1 MAMDNNTINKI
12 IKGIDFELV
21 SKFEL
26 STIKNLSFV
35 PVSKQKNNATGQ
47 DVFFAV
53 VCKISDLTKIKDYVG
68 TILDNKIS
76 FIKLPQEDF
85 NYLFDLFLKK
95 YTELHGAIEEEND
108 DDLLQNDSDDDYFET
123 NEDDDDIEQE
133 FNEDKDEDKAE
144 ESLETT
150 STIEQSSVNT
160 NDDDE
165 EDLLHLED
173 DNLEDDLV
181 ISDEDDLVIDDNAKE
196 ELNSENDSKNNT
208 RETVT
213 QVSHDEDINEDIDVD
228 IDTESENK
236 DNDIKITFS
245 SDASTS
251 EADSETETDEQLE
264 AELDAEF
271 DAANNEENEEDYGE
285 DGKPTAD
292 VTLVKAPQT
301 KKLGEILIEENLIT
315 ERQLEIALSE
325 SKAQNIPLGHTMVKL
340 GFVSMRDLKEALGA
354 QKGMKYATAEQLK
367 SLPTETSILPEE
379 FIKSNKV
386 IPLSISDKSLVVGM
400 VDPSD
405 KKTISEIVYQTGLKP
420 TVVLV
425 TSIEFE
431 NFLSSY
437 YSKDKEA
444 TDKLLQKIN
453 EDKTLVTNKNELWDQ
468 VEQEIEDS
476 DGAVSQLANQI
487 ITMSCDRRASDIHI
501 EPMQSGYRVR
511 LRIDGSL
518 QEILKIPAKVDSAV
532 LSRFKVLSKMNIA
545 EHRRAQ
551 DGSFTIK
558 YKGRAQDFRVNTLPV
573 AGREKMVIRVLAPQ
587 MDSKQAK
594 ADKIEVVGASEE
606 DIKKMR
612 YLVSAP
618 NGIVLTAGP
627 TGSGKTTTL
636 YALLRYM
643 NSDDVNI
650 TTIEDPVEIK
660 LEGINQ
666 SAINSK
672 AGITFANSLRAILRQ
687 DPDTI
692 LIGEIRDYE
701 TLEVAISASLTG
713 HLVLSTIHTNSAAAT
728 ITRLIEM
735 GAKDY
740 LISSTVSGIIAQRL
754 VKRLCPNCKKE
765 YYPTIEEARKI
776 LTDPVEVQKLTKT
789 KLYKPAGCPGCKN
802 TGYLG
807 RLAVLE
813 IMVINNEIRKMIAQR
828 CHDVELEDYAVKQGM
843 KTLKMSCLR
852 HILEGNTSIDEQ
864 VRILGLAASE

>member
-1 MAMDNNTINKI
+1 LQDDFDEDLNSDSNSQ
-12 IKGIDFELV
+12 DFEDD
-21 SKFEL
+21 
-26 STIKNLSFV
+26 
-35 PVSKQKNNATGQ
+35 G
-47 DVFFAV
+47 
-53 VCKISDLTKIKDYVG
+53 
-68 TILDNKIS
+68 
-76 FIKLPQEDF
+76 ED
-85 NYLFDLFLKK
+85 
-95 YTELHGAIEEEND
+95 IEEED
-108 DDLLQNDSDDDYFET
+108 ISQEQDATPEEKIKEET
-123 NEDDDDIEQE
+123 TE
-133 FNEDKDEDKAE
+133 KDEDLFIKDD
-144 ESLETT
+144 ETDENLL
-150 STIEQSSVNT
+150 IE
-160 NDDDE
+160 DE
-165 EDLLHLED
+165 EDIIISDDSNENLIDENSNNNETVIESKIEVASDSSNNKEED
-173 DNLEDDLV
+173 DNDDSN
-181 ISDEDDLVIDDNAKE
+181 ITISFSDENQ
-196 ELNSENDSKNNT
+196 T
-208 RETVT
+208 
-213 QVSHDEDINEDIDVD
+213 DEDSDIDMD
-228 IDTESENK
+228 
-236 DNDIKITFS
+236 
-245 SDASTS
+245 SD
-251 EADSETETDEQLE
+251 TETDAELE

-271 DAANNEENEEDYGE
+271 EAGEEEEDYGE
-285 DGKPTAD
+285 DGKPNAD
-292 VTLVKAPQT
+292 ITLVKAPET
-301 KKLGEILIEENLIT
+301 KKLGEILLEENLIT
-315 ERQLEIALSE
+315 ERQLGIALSE
-325 SKAQNIPLGHTMVKL
+325 SKAQGVPLGSILIKL
-340 GFVSMRDLKEALGA
+340 GYVSMRDLKEALGA
-354 QKGMKYATAEQLK
+354 QMGLKYATAEQLK
-367 SLPTETSILPEE
+367 DLPKETTILPEE

-386 IPLSISDKSLVVGM
+386 IPLSVSEKSLVVGM
-400 VDPSD
+400 VNPND

-420 TVVLV
+420 TIVLV
-425 TSIEFE
+425 THIEFE
-431 NFLSSY
+431 NYLSSY

-444 TDKLLQKIN
+444 TDELLQKIN
-453 EDKTLVTNKNELWDQ
+453 EDKTLVDNNKSELWDQ

-476 DGAVSQLANQI
+476 DGHVSQLANKI
-487 ITMSCDRRASDIHI
+487 ITMAIDRRSSDIHI
-501 EPMQSGYRVR
+501 EPLQSGYRVR

-518 QEILKIPAKVDSAV
+518 HEILRIPAKVDSAV

-551 DGSFTIK
+551 DGSFTLK
-558 YKGRAQDFRVNTLPV
+558 YNGRAQDFRVNTLPV

-606 DIKKMR
+606 DLKKMR

-666 SAINSK
+666 SAINTK

-754 VKRLCPNCKKE
+754 VKKLCPNCKKE
-765 YYPTIEEARKI
+765 YYPTIEEARQI

-789 KLYKPAGCPGCKN
+789 KLYKPTGCPGCKN

-828 CHDVELEDYAVKQGM
+828 AHDVELEDYAIKQGM

-852 HILEGNTSIDEQ
+852 HILEGNTSIEEQ